1 MKPSEKIAV
10 SVSLSQMLGSIL
22 IAFSVLFCFQDG
34 YAQEPADTSGYQI
47 KSRDSTFIKSNK
59 DSLSF
64 EIQKRR
70 MDASGIFYG
79 KVKSATHRN
88 FFSRQLYPLL
98 FKKSP
103 SNYFPEKVTENETL
117 PFLEEKGKII
127 KSIRIKKI
135 AVFGSNVFD
144 TTAVSDYW
152 IDKTMNDIHFP
163 TLDRVIKS
171 YIQIREGDRVNPI
184 LISDNE
190 RIIRQSAFFEDARFI
205 LDSIPGTDSVN
216 VVLIVRDVFPIGF
229 DVKVK
234 SGNRSSF
241 RLFNRNILG
250 FGHQLEQSFELDT
263 RNSKF
268 LYLSEGA
275 YKIRNINRSF
285 TDAVLMW
292 QNKPGVKR
300 TGLGFIKPFISPE
313 TRFGGGAN
321 IQVVSTWLIP
331 GITDPATK
339 IEYSVYDF
347 WSGYSTIINR
357 FKSPSADRSIF
368 AITGRYYN
376 INYSKTP
383 ALVVQ
388 TENPAVTLNRYI
400 AAISLIKSGYFRNNM
415 IYSFG
420 RTEDIPTGH
429 FAQLVGG
436 YETSILLSRY
446 YSGFKLMSGKQF
458 NKGGFI
464 YSWLEGGGY
473 WSKKSLSDGIVG
485 IGAEY
490 ISILYKAGSYR
501 MRSFGSFSYKT
512 GFNRVSSGV
521 LQLNNNDYSE
531 TFSSFRVADHQ
542 RLRARAETV
551 VFTPYYLLGF
561 RFAAYSFV
569 EAAMVA
575 PSGEYIFSRNLYPAI
590 GLGLRIRNENLAFST
605 FQLSFT
611 WFGRSDAK
619 GRNILFEFTDIPQ
632 VDLNRF
638 SINAPDFADY
648 Q

>member
-1 MKPSEKIAV
+1 MKLSGKITI
-10 SVSLSQMLGSIL
+10 STSLSQVLLSIL
-22 IAFSVLFCFQDG
+22 IGFSAIFFFQSG
-34 YAQEPADTSGYQI
+34 FAQEPTDTSGFILKSRNKVSI
-47 KSRDSTFIKSNK
+47 KSYRDSLN
-59 DSLSF
+59 F
-64 EIQKRR
+64 EIQKKR
-70 MDASGIFYG
+70 MDASGEFYN
-79 KVKSATHRN
+79 KVRSATHRN

-98 FKKSP
+98 FKRPP
-103 SNYFPEKVTENETL
+103 STIFPEKVAENESL
-117 PFLEEKGKII
+117 PFLKDKGKVI

-135 AVFGSNVFD
+135 AVFGSTVFD
-144 TTAVSDYW
+144 TTTVSDYW
-152 IDKTMNDIHFP
+152 IDKTLNNIHFP

-171 YIQIREGDRVNPI
+171 YIQIQEGDRVNPI

-190 RIIRQSAFFEDARFI
+190 RIIRQSAIFEDARFI
-205 LDSIPGTDSVN
+205 IDSIPGTDSVN

-285 TDAVLMW
+285 TDALLLW
-292 QNKPGVKR
+292 QNKPGLKR
-300 TGLGFIKPFISPE
+300 LGIGIIKPFITPE
-313 TRFGGGAN
+313 TKFGGGAT
-321 IQVVSTWLIP
+321 IQATRSFLIP
-331 GITDPATK
+331 GITDASSR

-357 FKSPSADRSIF
+357 FKSPSAERSFF

-376 INYSKTP
+376 INYSKAP
-383 ALVVQ
+383 ALIVQ
-388 TENPAVTLNRYI
+388 TEIPAITLNRYI
-400 AAISLIKSGYFRNNM
+400 VAVSLIKSGYFRDNM

-429 FAQLVGG
+429 FAQLVAG
-436 YETSILLSRY
+436 YETSILSSRY
-446 YSGFKLMSGKQF
+446 YSGFKLMSGKQL

-485 IGAEY
+485 MGAEY
-490 ISILYKAGSYR
+490 ISTLYRAGSFR

-512 GFNRVSSGV
+512 GFNRESVGV
-521 LQLNNNDYSE
+521 LKLSNTDYSE
-531 TFSSFRVADHQ
+531 TFRAFRVADHQ

-569 EAAMVA
+569 EAAMLSPA
-575 PSGEYIFSRNLYPAI
+575 REYIFSKNLYPAI
-590 GLGLRIRNENLAFST
+590 GIGLRIRNENLAFST
-605 FQLSFT
+605 FQLSFI
-611 WFGRSDAK
+611 WFGRSDVN
-619 GRNILFEFTDIPQ
+619 GRNLLFEFTDIPQ

-638 SINAPDFADY
+638 NIGEPEFANY

>member
-1 MKPSEKIAV
+1 MKPSGKITV
-10 SVSLSQMLGSIL
+10 SEPISQMLYSIL
-22 IAFSVLFCFQDG
+22 IVFSALFCFHDG
-34 YAQEPADTSGYQI
+34 YAQEPADTSGYRI
-47 KSRDSTFIKSNK
+47 KSRDSLIIKSNK

-64 EIQKRR
+64 EIQKKR
-70 MDASGIFYG
+70 MDASGQFYD

-98 FKKSP
+98 FKNP
-103 SNYFPEKVTENETL
+103 PTNTFPEKVSGNESL
-117 PFLEEKGKII
+117 PYLEEKGKVI

-135 AVFGSNVFD
+135 AVFGSTVFD

-152 IDKTMNDIHFP
+152 IDKTLNDIHFP

-171 YIQIREGDRVNPI
+171 YIQIHEGDRVNPI

-190 RIIRQSAFFEDARFI
+190 RIIRQSALFEDARFI

-285 TDAVLMW
+285 TNAVLLW
-292 QNKPGVKR
+292 QNKPEIKRIGVEI
-300 TGLGFIKPFISPE
+300 TKPFITPE
-313 TRFGGGAN
+313 TRYGGGAN
-321 IQVVSTWLIP
+321 IQMASSWLIP

-376 INYSKTP
+376 INYSIAP

-388 TENPAVTLNRYI
+388 TEIPAVTLNRYI
-400 AAISLIKSGYFRNNM
+400 AAVSLIKSGYYRSNM

-429 FAQLVGG
+429 FAQLIGG
-436 YETSILLSRY
+436 YETSILARRY
-446 YSGFKLMSGKQF
+446 YSGFKLLSGKQL

-473 WSKKSLSDGIVG
+473 WSKNSLTDGIIG
-485 IGAEY
+485 MGAEY
-490 ISILYKAGSYR
+490 ISMLYKAGSFR
-501 MRSFGSFSYKT
+501 MRSFASFNYKT
-512 GFNRVSSGV
+512 GFNRESTGI
-521 LQLNNNDYSE
+521 LQLSNKDYSE
-531 TFSSFRVADHQ
+531 TFKAYQVADHQ

-569 EAAMVA
+569 EAAMLA
-575 PSGEYIFSRNLYPAI
+575 PSGKYVLSGNLYPAI
-590 GLGLRIRNENLAFST
+590 GLGIRIRNENLAFST

-619 GRNILFEFTDIPQ
+619 GRNLMFEFTDIPQ

-638 SINAPDFADY
+638 SIGPPEFTDY
-648 Q
+648 K